1 MAGRTF
7 EAMLMPAGIVGRSG
21 MSMLSPAAQ
30 LLDTKL
36 PLALKWQPADINA
49 HDGSVTVGAIESL
62 ELREG
67 GLWGTGTLLDGPY
80 TEQAIQQIDAGVTAP
95 SAELVVRSETLTDT
109 AGTPITPETA
119 EQMWMDGAQVVM
131 RMDAVE
137 IVGASLVSV
146 PEFRETS
153 IMVGAAVDITPS
165 LALVAAAA
173 VMEEDTFPAEYFDN
187 PLLEEPT
194 PISVDESGHVSGHLA
209 AWGTCHT
216 GVRDRCVT
224 PYRSH
229 SNYAEFHQSSVKL
242 DDGEHLRV
250 GRLTVGG
257 GHGPA
262 GKGMRAAVEHYDN
275 VGTCWALVRAGED
288 EHGIWISGV
297 INPAADQ
304 GMVKQALGTPH
315 SGHWER
321 VAGHPELIAACAV
334 NAPGFPIVSRKR
346 DRDGDLAMV
355 ASFSPPQSR
364 PPLDTSILDDVA
376 HRAVQAYAEQQAGR
390 KRADQARALAGASGQ
405 RRRTLAHAIRESHAR
420 SIRKVS

>member
-7 EAMLMPAGIVGRSG
+7 EAMLMPAGVVGRSG

-67 GLWGTGTLLDGPY
+67 GLWATGTMLDGPD
-80 TEQAIQQIDAGVTAP
+80 TEQAIQQITAGVTAP
-95 SAELVVRSETLTDT
+95 SAELVVRQETLTDT
-109 AGTPITPETA
+109 AGTPITPDTA
-119 EQMWMDGAQVVM
+119 EQMYMDGAQVVM

-153 IMVGAAVDITPS
+153 ITLGDTTDHAVP
-165 LALVAAAA
+165 ALVAA
-173 VMEEDTFPAEYFDN
+173 VVTVEEDTYPPEFFDN
-187 PLLEEPT
+187 PLLDGPT
-194 PISVDESGHVSGHLA
+194 PIHVDEDGHVFGTLA
-209 AWGTCHT
+209 EWGTCHT
-216 GVRDRCVT
+216 GKRDKCVT

-229 SNYAEFHQSSVKL
+229 SGYAEFHQSHVKL
-242 DDGEHLRV
+242 STGERLRV

-262 GKGMRAAVEHYDN
+262 GHGMRAAVDHYDN
-275 VGTCWALVRAGED
+275 VSTCWAFVRAGED

-297 INPAADQ
+297 INPAATPE
-304 GMVKQALGTPH
+304 MVKQALTAPH

-321 VAGHPELIAACAV
+321 VGGYPELIAAHAV
-334 NAPGFPIVSRKR
+334 NSPGFPIAVRKR

-364 PPLDTSILDDVA
+364 PAYDTSILDDVA
-376 HRAVQAYAEQQAGR
+376 QRAVQAYAEQQAG
-390 KRADQARALAGASGQ
+390 QARAAAARDLLAGAPQ
-405 RRRTLAHAIRESHAR
+405 RRRVLAHAIREFHAR
-420 SIRKVS
+420 NARKAS